1 MTRFIQQSA
10 CEGRRPH
17 GVVPDRLRSRPRLL
31 SRLLEDRGALRL
43 VVAPPGFGKATLAFE
58 YASVMFQFEHV
69 FWLRGSSPCFLR
81 DLDAGVLAEAVL
93 EADEHAALMV
103 VADLPLLTDDRA
115 EAFAEVVER
124 LADASCEVIATTTRA
139 DAPMELFGR
148 RVVIEAAEM
157 LVAREDLEEEPEGV
171 TDRRPLGLAERIAA
185 LRWGSARPIQLVLG
199 ASRAG
204 CTPEEELA
212 LWAMTVLGRGTIDDV
227 RALLGARRAEKAWDA
242 LAARCPL
249 VGISAG
255 EESFAALSVSLGE
268 VRDHGRARL
277 QALAETCGFAGREE
291 AIEVLAERLMER
303 GECGRAVSAM
313 TLLARRRAHGRWLAA
328 NGWAALWGGAA
339 VEVCELYDSATRTQ
353 MGARADINAMIA
365 WAWAQRGD
373 RARAV
378 QFAQR
383 SLVSERSTPRTV
395 LSAALA
401 AWEVGNAATRRAMEE
416 TVASCLA
423 ELDGAGGVERED
435 GLAEL
440 VVVAHGVLALG
451 RGDDVLAVWASRV
464 GEALDWGSGSRID
477 VERGWSLGFGA
488 YRAAAAL
495 ERAGEVLEGLGLPR
509 LSAPVA
515 AALFAAHVEKGAA
528 RSRREKSSG
537 APVVEDSERGRSL
550 PVPSA
555 PRTAM
560 AVAPE
565 VSVEPLR
572 LKLFGTM
579 EVALGRRDITYQFEG
594 RPKTRLL
601 LALLALHRGR
611 ELGRDQIVS
620 MLWPAADKRTGAKS
634 FYRVWGDLRSL
645 LSQQGSCPYLIRS
658 RYGCRLDPDLFE
670 SDLDE
675 FEELIRCLLFGPAD
689 DMAWERAIAT
699 IQGSFGSVLLPT
711 ERKCEA
717 IVVFRDRLD
726 AEFVDGLVAASRRLL
741 VRGELQGA
749 LWLAREA
756 FQRDAGREDAA
767 AALMRAQMATDQRSA
782 AVQTFFAC
790 RDRLSRT
797 LGLDPSPALAALYR
811 QLLEGELSFA

>member
-1 MTRFIQQSA
+1 MEYWRWAAATTSWRSGRPGSAKRWTGGATRASTWSA
-10 CEGRRPH
+10 GCSAPRRRWRAWRRP
-17 GVVPDRLRSRPRLL
+17 GRWAPAPIRPLPADP
-31 SRLLEDRGALRL
+31 S
-43 VVAPPGFGKATLAFE
+43 
-58 YASVMFQFEHV
+58 
-69 FWLRGSSPCFLR
+69 WCGSS
-81 DLDAGVLAEAVL
+81 LAAI
-93 EADEHAALMV
+93 APWTRWWSAA
-103 VADLPLLTDDRA
+103 
-115 EAFAEVVER
+115 
-124 LADASCEVIATTTRA
+124 
-139 DAPMELFGR
+139 
-148 RVVIEAAEM
+148 
-157 LVAREDLEEEPEGV
+157 
-171 TDRRPLGLAERIAA
+171 
-185 LRWGSARPIQLVLG
+185 G
-199 ASRAG
+199 AS
-204 CTPEEELA
+204 
-212 LWAMTVLGRGTIDDV
+212 
-227 RALLGARRAEKAWDA
+227 
-242 LAARCPL
+242 
-249 VGISAG
+249 
-255 EESFAALSVSLGE
+255 
-268 VRDHGRARL
+268 
-277 QALAETCGFAGREE
+277 
-291 AIEVLAERLMER
+291 
-303 GECGRAVSAM
+303 
-313 TLLARRRAHGRWLAA
+313 
-328 NGWAALWGGAA
+328 
-339 VEVCELYDSATRTQ
+339 DS
-353 MGARADINAMIA
+353 
-365 WAWAQRGD
+365 
-373 RARAV
+373 
-378 QFAQR
+378 
-383 SLVSERSTPRTV
+383 
-395 LSAALA
+395 
-401 AWEVGNAATRRAMEE
+401 
-416 TVASCLA
+416 
-423 ELDGAGGVERED
+423 
-435 GLAEL
+435 
-440 VVVAHGVLALG
+440 
-451 RGDDVLAVWASRV
+451 
-464 GEALDWGSGSRID
+464 
-477 VERGWSLGFGA
+477 GA

-537 APVVEDSERGRSL
+537 APVVEDPERGRSL

-579 EVALGRRDITYQFEG
+579 EVAVGRRDITYQFEG

-741 VRGELQGA
+741 VRGAPGGA
-749 LWLAREA
+749 VARSGGLSARCGARGRGGGSHARADGHRSALGRRTDVLRLPRPLVANAGTRSLAG
-756 FQRDAGREDAA
+756 AGRP
-767 AALMRAQMATDQRSA
+767 LPA
-782 AVQTFFAC
+782 AVGRRVVF
-790 RDRLSRT
+790 RLGVRRARRRNEQEVT
-797 LGLDPSPALAALYR
+797 PG
-811 QLLEGELSFA
+811 

>member
-1 MTRFIQQSA
+1 M
-10 CEGRRPH
+10 
-17 GVVPDRLRSRPRLL
+17 
-31 SRLLEDRGALRL
+31 
-43 VVAPPGFGKATLAFE
+43 
-58 YASVMFQFEHV
+58 
-69 FWLRGSSPCFLR
+69 
-81 DLDAGVLAEAVL
+81 
-93 EADEHAALMV
+93 
-103 VADLPLLTDDRA
+103 
-115 EAFAEVVER
+115 
-124 LADASCEVIATTTRA
+124 
-139 DAPMELFGR
+139 
-148 RVVIEAAEM
+148 
-157 LVAREDLEEEPEGV
+157 
-171 TDRRPLGLAERIAA
+171 
-185 LRWGSARPIQLVLG
+185 
-199 ASRAG
+199 
-204 CTPEEELA
+204 
-212 LWAMTVLGRGTIDDV
+212 
-227 RALLGARRAEKAWDA
+227 
-242 LAARCPL
+242 
-249 VGISAG
+249 
-255 EESFAALSVSLGE
+255 
-268 VRDHGRARL
+268 
-277 QALAETCGFAGREE
+277 
-291 AIEVLAERLMER
+291 
-303 GECGRAVSAM
+303 
-313 TLLARRRAHGRWLAA
+313 
-328 NGWAALWGGAA
+328 
-339 VEVCELYDSATRTQ
+339 
-353 MGARADINAMIA
+353 
-365 WAWAQRGD
+365 
-373 RARAV
+373 
-378 QFAQR
+378 
-383 SLVSERSTPRTV
+383 
-395 LSAALA
+395 
-401 AWEVGNAATRRAMEE
+401 
-416 TVASCLA
+416 
-423 ELDGAGGVERED
+423 
-435 GLAEL
+435 
-440 VVVAHGVLALG
+440 VAHGVLALG

-464 GEALDWGSGSRID
+464 GEALDWGGGSRID
-477 VERGWSLGFGA
+477 VERRLLGAAEALEGLEATGALGAGADTAIAGRPELVRLVACSHRALDALVERGWSLGFGA

-509 LSAPVA
+509 LSAPVS

-537 APVVEDSERGRSL
+537 APVVEDPERGRSL

-565 VSVEPLR
+565 MSVEPLR

-658 RYGCRLDPDLFE
+658 RYGCRLDPDLFK

>member
-1 MTRFIQQSA
+1 M
-10 CEGRRPH
+10 
-17 GVVPDRLRSRPRLL
+17 
-31 SRLLEDRGALRL
+31 
-43 VVAPPGFGKATLAFE
+43 
-58 YASVMFQFEHV
+58 
-69 FWLRGSSPCFLR
+69 
-81 DLDAGVLAEAVL
+81 
-93 EADEHAALMV
+93 
-103 VADLPLLTDDRA
+103 
-115 EAFAEVVER
+115 
-124 LADASCEVIATTTRA
+124 
-139 DAPMELFGR
+139 
-148 RVVIEAAEM
+148 
-157 LVAREDLEEEPEGV
+157 
-171 TDRRPLGLAERIAA
+171 
-185 LRWGSARPIQLVLG
+185 
-199 ASRAG
+199 
-204 CTPEEELA
+204 
-212 LWAMTVLGRGTIDDV
+212 
-227 RALLGARRAEKAWDA
+227 
-242 LAARCPL
+242 
-249 VGISAG
+249 
-255 EESFAALSVSLGE
+255 
-268 VRDHGRARL
+268 
-277 QALAETCGFAGREE
+277 
-291 AIEVLAERLMER
+291 EVLAERLMER

-353 MGARADINAMIA
+353 MAARADINAMIA

-373 RARAV
+373 RARAD

-451 RGDDVLAVWASRV
+451 AGADTAIAGRPELVRLVACSHR
-464 GEALDWGSGSRID
+464 ALDAL
-477 VERGWSLGFGA
+477 VECGWSLGFGA

-509 LSAPVA
+509 LSAPVS

-537 APVVEDSERGRSL
+537 APVVEDPERGRSL
-550 PVPSA
+550 PVSSA